1 MDDIDYEKDDNIS
14 SKKDPDKKVDN
25 ISDRQIVICQD
36 GKYVATFD
44 TVNLRI
50 EIQQSPNYRPFNK
63 KKDNFGN
70 ENEFKGPVYFKI
82 NDDFTID
89 DHDPPSFDYSNVS
102 SSKSDG
108 NTTKNDKFRW
118 SFDISNMYKID
129 GKHFVLIALSR
140 INVSEDMEGT
150 IEKEKDDNEKSNYK
164 RVELSKREYTLPLN
178 GNEHKVDMSPDS
190 RSSNKG
196 IAIYRI
202 ELKEYES
209 EENEKDSEK
218 IENVEKKI
226 HVTAVTD
233 YYSDKISGICKFI
246 YSSKDEEDES
256 RDTKLKRLKRFM
268 GICNKKSSEDEKDKS
283 RDTNLE
289 RFIVL
294 NFHGI
299 YDFKFNDHF
308 NFLKLNAKKF
318 QYPQNIR
325 NELDNYYIGP
335 KKSCMNRILSCIY
348 NKYFLITRYKYDVQS
363 LEVYNLAKMEH
374 EIDAILV
381 EKIVKQYDNYT
392 FSVSRLQLCF
402 AQINIIK
409 LFHIENGLQIA
420 SKKFKEIEKIHL
432 LEFIE
437 SDEKLLIIGSLKEGG
452 NEILMFIIWDL
463 YNTGKHKLMKLD
475 DISINI
481 KNIYT
486 RLVRTSG
493 NILYINDH
501 GNVSSVLVNLVN
513 AKELKP
519 KDVKNEEKR
528 IPHTACRGNIISTE
542 PWILSFKPNILH
554 CLYCNEEETKIET
567 LELNVGRSTVQIWRQ
582 ISDKTKKKDELPN
595 EGKPFLE
602 YIWSN
607 NIPVNQERDQTK
619 LRIEKLDVYESYE
632 EMDDFR
638 LKVYWY
644 ERKDYK
650 QNRKKKRDII
660 EEENYEIDKI
670 EQHLKDIDEND
681 ITINETKSEKI
692 KRCEK
697 VIRLKDVTEKF
708 HTVKHACKAL
718 LHMKKRYKN
727 NKNNYKYEEMINYV
741 EHIVWRF
748 AKHEPENFRLLDVR
762 YNFMKN
768 LILGDCDRLVKYIL
782 FGYGETAEKKI
793 NYRHIPSN
801 KSWPG
806 KNFIKGD
813 DLFFD
818 KKDKLKDKHMWK
830 TLVEKLKR
838 LLPDNLKRL
847 LLDYPKYKFRP
858 NNNMELAIYHCRGRE
873 LKDAIIVAYLLEYY
887 SRNPT
892 NCVDDFARKLFIRCF
907 ADQGGLGDLTV
918 QDSDEIIP
926 NKYLE
931 RYNSSTKFRAFA
943 PEVKLKPESNKPK
956 WFILL
961 RDPKNTNIKIKES
974 TYSGIATNL
983 LTNEILD
990 IKFKSDFDPTSKDNP
1005 FSAFFTSIEAAYF
1018 WITGNWI
1025 QREHFDFWAV
1035 DLFALIASIFLVTI
1049 LQNILIAFMNG
1060 VYSTASAKGKQRLLR
1075 YQANHI
1081 VDYEALNQVYFSK
1094 PKPEPK
1100 HIYYFSQSKD
1110 FEEWCNK
1117 IKGEQCV
1124 IYEDF
1129 DFEVTSTSVI
1139 FKEKDYDEHSYLKY
1153 DDNIKSIIKDLLSVG
1168 NKLNVDI
1175 DNLIKI
1181 FKGDDNSIE
1190 KIDKID
1196 VKDKKKCLKVKVEKL
1211 HDILEELKKKDL

>member
-1 MDDIDYEKDDNIS
+1 MSDEKDDNIS
-14 SKKDPDKKVDN
+14 SKKVPDKKVDN

-50 EIQQSPNYRPFNK
+50 EILQNTDYRPFIFNK

-70 ENEFKGPVYFKI
+70 ENEFKPIETIACFKI
-82 NDDFTID
+82 NEDLTID
-89 DHDPPSFDYSNVS
+89 KFYDHDSPSFDHSNVS

-108 NTTKNDKFRW
+108 NTTKSDEFRW

-129 GKHFVLIALSR
+129 DKHFVLIALSR
-140 INVSEDMEGT
+140 INVKEDMKG
-150 IEKEKDDNEKSNYK
+150 IIVKKKDDNEKSNNK
-164 RVELSKREYTLPLN
+164 KVQLIKKEYPPPPN
-178 GNEHKVDMSPDS
+178 GNEHIMDISPDS
-190 RSSNKG
+190 RSSNKTDESKKG
-196 IAIYRI
+196 IAIYRV
-202 ELKEYES
+202 ELSQKEDYV
-209 EENEKDSEK
+209 N
-218 IENVEKKI
+218 
-226 HVTAVTD
+226 AVTEY
-233 YYSDKISGICKFI
+233 YYSDEISGICKFI
-246 YSSKDEEDES
+246 YSSKASEDEEDEES
-256 RDTKLKRLKRFM
+256 RDTILKRFM
-268 GICNKKSSEDEKDKS
+268 EICKKKSSENEKDKS

-374 EIDAILV
+374 EIDATLV
-381 EKIVKQYDNYT
+381 ENIVKQYDNYT

-402 AQINIIK
+402 AQVNIIR

-420 SKKFKEIEKIHL
+420 SKKFEKIEKIHL
-432 LEFIE
+432 LEFIG
-437 SDEKLLIIGSLKEGG
+437 SDEKLLIIGSPKEGD
-452 NEILMFIIWDL
+452 NKVLQFIIWDL
-463 YNTGKHKLMKLD
+463 YGTGKHELMKLD
-475 DISINI
+475 DFSINI
-481 KNIYT
+481 EDIHT
-486 RLVRTSG
+486 RLARTSG

-501 GNVSSVLVNLVN
+501 GNVKSVLVN
-513 AKELKP
+513 
-519 KDVKNEEKR
+519 KDVKNEKKKISR
-528 IPHTACRGNIISTE
+528 IAFYRDYRNIIYTE
-542 PWILSFKPNILH
+542 PWILSSYPGMRYY
-554 CLYCNEEETKIET
+554 LYYNKKGTELET
-567 LELNVGRSTVQIWRQ
+567 LQLTVGRSTVQIWHQ
-582 ISDKTKKKDELPN
+582 ISDDSKNKEKLPN
-595 EGKPFLE
+595 KGEPFLE